1 MRTTPMKSRTI
12 SIALLSVLAACGSIM
27 EESLVAN
34 APTRPAGRR
43 RAPVQETSI
52 SSEVDWFRSGPYVGV
67 TLGMAV
73 SNAEDSDIDSALLDE
88 GIEAEADLDNNDV
101 GWKIFGGY
109 RFEGPFA
116 MEIAAVD
123 LGTIESDIAITTP
136 NVSLETVAENHPFSA
151 KGTAISGTWY
161 AVDEEEW
168 QLGLKGG
175 LWWWDGEVEAN
186 GVGGIQGTDSDSGID
201 VLYGLVGT
209 YDLGSGWALRG
220 EVEHYRI
227 DTDGVTFF
235 AIGAQWA
242 PPASSRRPAPFSYD
256 RGLPPSLLRRTN

>member
-12 SIALLSVLAACGSIM
+12 SIAVLSALAACGTM
-27 EESLVAN
+27 VEESLVSSAL
-34 APTRPAGRR
+34 TRPAGRH
-43 RAPVQETSI
+43 RAQVQETTTTSQ
-52 SSEVDWFRSGPYVGV
+52 VDWFRSGPYVGV
-67 TLGMAV
+67 TLGVAT
-73 SNAEDSDIDSALLDE
+73 SNAEDSDIDDALADI
-88 GIEAEADLDNNDV
+88 GIDAEADLDNNDV
-101 GWKIFGGY
+101 GWKLFGGY

-123 LGTIESDIAITTP
+123 LGTIESDIEITTP
-136 NVSLETVAENHPFSA
+136 STSLDTVAENHPFSA
-151 KGTAISGTWY
+151 KGAAVSGTWY
-161 AVDEEEW
+161 AVDEEEF

-186 GVGGIQGTDSDSGID
+186 GPGGMKGTASESGID
-201 VLYGLVGT
+201 VLYGLIGT

-220 EVEHYRI
+220 EVEHYRV
-227 DTDGVTFF
+227 DADGVTFI

-242 PPASSRRPAPFSYD
+242 PPASSRRPAPISYD